1 MKMKLLALIA
11 LTFGA
16 QSMFGMDDIGKFL
29 NIDGL
34 NKLTTSMP
42 EFLMANKPVM
52 TIIYDK
58 YEPEAVKVYTY
69 ITTTPWTVDS
79 ASEKIAE
86 EIAGKILQ
94 NDLANKML
102 HEAYKVNIAP
112 YANLLKMAKS
122 ELVGEA
128 IENYAKKTGFTDAD
142 AKKLKDGIQDLA
154 EWVTKFY
161 KTTYETHIKDKL
173 DALFANKDVKAIA
186 EKIKD
191 LINDQGA
198 RELVLEGL
206 DKIDANWPY
215 IAQKLG
221 SYGFDVNAFK
231 GFKDKILDALYN
243 INEKLNNESASV
255 QSFY

>member
-16 QSMFGMDDIGKFL
+16 QSMFGIDVTQYL
-29 NIDGL
+29 NIDNL

-58 YEPEAVKVYTY
+58 YQPKAVAVYEY

-86 EIAGKILQ
+86 EIASKILQ

-102 HEAYKVNIAP
+102 HEAYQVDIAP

-128 IENYAKKTGFTDAD
+128 IENYAKSKGFSASD
-142 AKKLKDGIQDLA
+142 AKKLKDAIQDFA
-154 EWVTKFY
+154 EWVTEFY
-161 KTTYETHIKDKL
+161 KTTYKTHIKGKL
-173 DALFANKDVKAIA
+173 DELFANKDVKAIA
-186 EKIKD
+186 EKIKS
-191 LINDQGA
+191 LIHDTKA
-198 RELVLEGL
+198 RELVLNGL
-206 DKIDANWPY
+206 DKIDAHWPY
-215 IAQKLG
+215 IEKKL
-221 SYGFDVNAFK
+221 SNYGFDVNAFK
-231 GFKDKILDALYN
+231 GFKDKIFDALTN
-243 INEKLNNESASV
+243 INEILNEQELAPSA
-255 QSFY
+255 QY